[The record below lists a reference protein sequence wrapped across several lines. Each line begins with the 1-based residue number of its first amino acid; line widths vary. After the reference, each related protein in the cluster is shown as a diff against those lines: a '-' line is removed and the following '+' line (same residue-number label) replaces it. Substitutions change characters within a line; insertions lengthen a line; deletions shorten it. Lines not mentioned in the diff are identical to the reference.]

1 MDDNGQVYSFGYG
14 GKNRGMFLN
23 LFMNPT
29 GPLGHGNNV
38 TYLKP
43 TKIKALEGK
52 KIVRITAGRQFNTLV
67 DSDHNIYNFGN
78 GEYGAFGDGKNKNFD
93 VPT

>member
-1 MDDNGQVYSFGYG
+1 
-14 GKNRGMFLN
+14 MFLN

-29 GPLGHGNNV
+29 GPLGHGTHV
-38 TYLKP
+38 TCVKP
-43 TKIKALEGK
+43 TKIRALEGK
-52 KIVRITAGRQFNTLV
+52 KIVRITAGRQFNTVV
-67 DSDHNIYNFGN
+67 DSEGIIYNFGN